1 MESVEPRARRRTMG
15 ALPAILVLLVGLIVL
30 AAWGIASR
38 TRAITEVTRET
49 REMAITT
56 VAVVRPTPGSP
67 TQDLVLPGTV
77 QPFED
82 APIFAR
88 TNGYVKKWY
97 TDLGARVKAGQLLA
111 ELETP
116 EVDQELSQA
125 RADLATAEANLR
137 LAQSTAD
144 RYADLIKSD
153 SVARQDYDNARGN
166 FEARRTAVQSAEFNV
181 KRLEQLSA
189 FKQIRAPFDGAIT
202 ARNIDVGA
210 LVGSGNSARELFHI
224 ASTNRL
230 RVFVNV
236 PQPYSPATAPGI
248 AAYLTLSEF
257 PDRKFP
263 GTLRADGEVDRPG
276 VADAPGRDRRRQQ
289 VGRAAARLVRPGALH
304 AARAPRDGAAA
315 GHDPAVQGRRRPDC
329 RRRPRAEGAA
339 APGRHRARP
348 RHRDGGRRR
357 PDWRRADHRQPAGF
371 NCRGTAGANRGCAE
385 EGGVADA
392 PLAVTRVCA
401 SDT

>member
-1 MESVEPRARRRTMG
+1 MG

-38 TRAITEVTRET
+38 TRAMTEVTRET
-49 REMAITT
+49 HEMAVTT

-67 TQDLVLPGTV
+67 TQDLVLPGNV

-88 TNGYVKKWY
+88 TNGYVRKWY

-111 ELETP
+111 ELDTP

-144 RYADLIKSD
+144 RYADLLKSD
-153 SVARQDYDNARGN
+153 SVARQDYDNAKGS
-166 FEARRTAVQSAEFNV
+166 FEARRAAAQSAEFNV
-181 KRLEQLSA
+181 KRLEQLSD

-224 ASTNRL
+224 ASTHRL

-248 AAYLTLSEF
+248 AASLTLSEF
-257 PDRKFP
+257 PDRKFT
-263 GTLRADGEVDRPG
+263 GTLARTAKSIDPASRTLLVEIDVDNKTGELLPGSYVQAHFTLPERRTTVRVPVTTLLFRAAGAQIALVDHEQKVRLRPVAIERDLGTEMEVAAGLTGDEQIIDNPPDSIAEG
-276 VADAPGRDRRRQQ
+276 QQ
-289 VGRAAARLVRPGALH
+289 VRI
-304 AARAPRDGAAA
+304 
-315 GHDPAVQGRRRPDC
+315 
-329 RRRPRAEGAA
+329 AEGKKK
-339 APGRHRARP
+339 
-348 RHRDGGRRR
+348 
-357 PDWRRADHRQPAGF
+357 
-371 NCRGTAGANRGCAE
+371 TE
-385 EGGVADA
+385 
-392 PLAVTRVCA
+392 
-401 SDT
+401 